1 MLIRG
6 GGGAANLRGR
16 KLYLRYYVRLNC
28 FILKISSFKNLIVG
42 QLAKAIILY
51 TYKLKY
57 KSMKKK
63 GILTSI
69 AINDNKLKLNT
80 HEVKI

>member
-1 MLIRG
+1 MVLIRE
-6 GGGAANLRGR
+6 GAANLRGR

-28 FILKISSFKNLIVG
+28 LIVKVPSFKNTTVG
-42 QLAKAIILY
+42 QLAKAIISY

-57 KSMKKK
+57 KSMKMKS
-63 GILTSI
+63 IVTLI